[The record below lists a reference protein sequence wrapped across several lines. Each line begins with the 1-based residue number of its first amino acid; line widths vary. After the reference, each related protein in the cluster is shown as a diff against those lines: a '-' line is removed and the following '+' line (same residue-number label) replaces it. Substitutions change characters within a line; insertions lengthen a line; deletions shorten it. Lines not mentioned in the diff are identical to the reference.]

1 MNIFNS
7 IKTTALLAG
16 LMALMVFVGQ
26 LLGGTGGM
34 IIAFIFALLM
44 NGGAYW
50 FSDKLAL
57 RMSGAQE
64 VTPEEAP
71 ELHGMVADL
80 SQRANLPMPRVYIIQ
95 SEAPNAFAT
104 GRNPQNAAVAATTG
118 IMQILDREELAGV
131 MAHELAH
138 IKNRDTLISAI
149 AATIAGTITFLAN
162 MAQWALIFGGLGGS
176 DEDDGGIAGL
186 VGGIL
191 MIILAPIAAVIIQM
205 AISRARE
212 YSADAVGAQIVGNP
226 IALASALRK
235 LESWIHKRP
244 MAVDPST
251 AHMYIVNP
259 LSGSTI
265 AGLFSTHPPMQERV
279 SRLEQLAMQRQTAM

>member
-7 IKTTALLAG
+7 LKTTALLAG
-16 LMALMVFVGQ
+16 LMALMVFVGY
-26 LLGGTGGM
+26 LFGGAFGM
-34 IIAFIFALLM
+34 IIGFVFALLM

-71 ELHGMVADL
+71 ELHRMVSDL
-80 SQRANLPMPRVYIIQ
+80 AQRANLPMPRVYIIE

-118 IMQILDREELAGV
+118 IMRILDREELAGV

-138 IKNRDTLISAI
+138 IKNRDTLISAV

-212 YSADAVGAQIVGNP
+212 YSADEVGGQIVGNP

-235 LESWIHKRP
+235 LEAWMHGRP

-259 LSGSTI
+259 LSGGAI

-279 SRLEQLAMQRQTAM
+279 ARLEQQAMQRQAAM

>member
-279 SRLEQLAMQRQTAM
+279 SRLEQLAMQRQTVM